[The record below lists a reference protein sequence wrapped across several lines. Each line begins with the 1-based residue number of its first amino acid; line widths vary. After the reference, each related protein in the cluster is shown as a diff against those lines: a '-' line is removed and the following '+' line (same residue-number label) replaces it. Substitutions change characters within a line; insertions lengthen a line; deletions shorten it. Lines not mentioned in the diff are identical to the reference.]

1 MPALESIV
9 PTAGSL
15 LRNIAGTY
23 TEDTP
28 TGIVEDAV
36 QTINAQT
43 GTTYTLALSDAN
55 RIVTLTNAAAITL
68 TVPTNATAAIPIGST
83 VRIFQEGAGQ
93 VTVAAAGGVTAD
105 PCPTFTSK
113 LLEVGAEATLTKLGT
128 NKWRLTGVLEAV

>member
-55 RIVTLTNAAAITL
+55 RIITCTNVAAITL
-68 TVPTNATAAIPIGST
+68 TVPANATAAIPVGST
-83 VRIFQEGAGQ
+83 IRVIQGAAGQ
-93 VTVAAAGGVTAD
+93 VTVAAAGGVTLNVSA
-105 PCPTFTSK
+105 TFTLK
-113 LLEVGAEATLTKLGT
+113 LLEQWAEVALTKLAT
-128 NKWRLTGVLEAV
+128 NTWLLTGVLEAV